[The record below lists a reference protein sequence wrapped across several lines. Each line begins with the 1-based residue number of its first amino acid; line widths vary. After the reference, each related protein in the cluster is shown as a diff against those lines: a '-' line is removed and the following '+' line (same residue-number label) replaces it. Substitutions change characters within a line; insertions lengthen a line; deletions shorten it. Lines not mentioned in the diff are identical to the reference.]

1 MVCSDQP
8 SKRRWPL
15 SQLAGGASTFFGQV
29 RESDVLGGGTTRR
42 CRREGG
48 EVVVLSHGDI
58 LERSR
63 GIVEPEEEGDEY
75 NGVERDPETLGLE
88 NVFHL

>member
-1 MVCSDQP
+1 MAIEP
-8 SKRRWPL
+8 ARWP
-15 SQLAGGASTFFGQV
+15 SIDFFGQV
-29 RESDVLGGGTTRR
+29 GQGDVLGRRTTRR

-75 NGVERDPETLGLE
+75 NGVERDPEALGLE
-88 NVFHL
+88 SVFHL